1 MDALCSHRSSGRTS
15 AQTRDPLFAQDVDK
29 NGPVDPALLTTYES
43 AEQKPVLSFPSS
55 SWLSFQPRSVIL
67 LSTTIFGLFQQAAL
81 ICRKTKRF
89 INVGILH
96 YTDVLFCG
104 VCILPCQTTERII
117 DFTQADPIPAAC
129 VNLTFT
135 DFL

>member
-29 NGPVDPALLTTYES
+29 NGPVEPALLTTYES

-67 LSTTIFGLFQQAAL
+67 LSTTIFGLFQQAVTISDTPPVIDQL
-81 ICRKTKRF
+81 SNQT
-89 INVGILH
+89 INEGDT
-96 YTDVLFCG
+96 YTASG
-104 VCILPCQTTERII
+104 S
-117 DFTQADPIPAAC
+117 
-129 VNLTFT
+129 FT
-135 DFL
+135 DPDSTSWT